1 MASSRERIVATL
13 DLEEPDRV
21 PITELSIFPT
31 IIEAV
36 TGQSATVESTVLC
49 YEKLGMDMIP
59 AAEKS
64 NPLAYKTSEKGT
76 WVDEWGIMWKNGA
89 GMSQYIGGALKT
101 PEDVKNFLP
110 PDPDL
115 PERIETV
122 EETVKR
128 VKGKMAVIGMLP
140 GEKMGYLARGFVGF
154 TVDMY
159 RNPALAE
166 RLLDITAEYNVKLG
180 RRMADCGVDALA
192 ITGDIADRDGPLF
205 SPSLVR
211 RFFIPCLKRMVRGLN
226 KRNVPIV
233 KHSDGN
239 LNLILDDLVNT
250 GIDALH
256 SLEPIAGMEIKK
268 VKEKYGHRIC
278 LIGNIDCS
286 YTLCLKT
293 PSETAQEVKECIRD
307 ASPGGGHIL
316 SSSNAF
322 HSAVKIENI
331 VAMIKASRDYGKYP
345 IRAR

>member
-1 MASSRERIVATL
+1 MLSRERIMAAL
-13 DLEEPDRV
+13 NLEEPDRV
-21 PITELSIFPT
+21 PITELSILPT
-31 IIEAV
+31 IIGAV
-36 TGQSATVESTVLC
+36 TGQSATVEPTVLC

-59 AAEKS
+59 AVETSSPFAS
-64 NPLAYKTSEKGT
+64 KTSEKGT
-76 WVDEWGIMWKNGA
+76 WVDEWGIIWKDEA
-89 GMSQYIGGALKT
+89 GMSQYVGGALKT

-115 PERIETV
+115 PERVRAV
-122 EETVKR
+122 EETIKR
-128 VKGKMAVIGMLP
+128 VKGKMAVVGVLP
-140 GEKMGYLARGFVGF
+140 GEKMSYLARGFFGF

-180 RRMADCGVDALA
+180 RRMVDCGVDALA
-192 ITGDIADRDGPLF
+192 ITGDIADKDGPLF

-211 RFFIPCLKRMVRGLN
+211 KFFIPCLRRMVRGL
-226 KRNVPIV
+226 KRENVPIV

-239 LNLILDDLVNT
+239 LNLILDDLVTT

-256 SLEPIAGMEIKK
+256 SLEPIAGMKIKE

-293 PSETAQEVKECIRD
+293 PSETAQEVKECIKD

-322 HSAVKIENI
+322 HSAVKIENVI
-331 VAMIKASRDYGKYP
+331 AMIKASRAYGKYP
-345 IRAR
+345 IRMR

>member
-1 MASSRERIVATL
+1 MTLSKARIMAAL
-13 DLEEPDRV
+13 NLEEPDRV
-21 PITELSIFPT
+21 PITELSILPT
-31 IIEAV
+31 IIGAV

-59 AAEKS
+59 AVETSSPFAS
-64 NPLAYKTSEKGT
+64 KTSEKGT
-76 WVDEWGIMWKNGA
+76 WVDEWGIIWKDEA
-89 GMSQYIGGALKT
+89 GMSQYVGGALKT

-115 PERIETV
+115 PERVRAV
-122 EETVKR
+122 EETIKR
-128 VKGKMAVIGMLP
+128 VKGKMAVVGVLP
-140 GEKMGYLARGFVGF
+140 GEKMSYLARGFFGF

-166 RLLDITAEYNVKLG
+166 RLLNITAEYNVKLG
-180 RRMADCGVDALA
+180 RRMVDCGVDALA
-192 ITGDIADRDGPLF
+192 ITGDIADKDGPLF

-211 RFFIPCLKRMVRGLN
+211 KFFIPCLRRMVRGL
-226 KRNVPIV
+226 KRENVPIV

-239 LNLILDDLVNT
+239 LNLILDDLVTT

-256 SLEPIAGMEIKK
+256 SLEPIAGMKIKE

-293 PSETAQEVKECIRD
+293 PSETAQEVKECIKD

-322 HSAVKIENI
+322 HSAVKIENVI
-331 VAMIKASRDYGKYP
+331 AMIKASRAYGKYP
-345 IRAR
+345 IRMR